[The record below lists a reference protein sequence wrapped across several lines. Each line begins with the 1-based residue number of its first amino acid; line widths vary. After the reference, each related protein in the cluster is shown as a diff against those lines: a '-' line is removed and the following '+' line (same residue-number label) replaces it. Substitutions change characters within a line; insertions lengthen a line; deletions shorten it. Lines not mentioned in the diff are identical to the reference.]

1 MCGAILN
8 KRFLA
13 FPSLGN
19 VFIIPLPK
27 IHNVTS
33 QLDNLSRWV
42 VLPNKSILA
51 LIPRIYAISR
61 QGLQPLLSSS
71 SQRKRKKL
79 KFNNITIYFIILLHI
94 TKLNKIIQ
102 MQSSSISST
111 GELFF
116 HNKIQQR
123 RFNLIGSRLSGGC
136 SNRSANKV
144 IVVVTSE
151 VTQLGVFKRTHNN
164 SS

>member
-1 MCGAILN
+1 MCRAFLN
-8 KRFLA
+8 KRFHS

-19 VFIIPLPK
+19 MFIIQLLK

-51 LIPRIYAISR
+51 LIPRIYVIPR
-61 QGLQPLLSSS
+61 QGLEPLLSSS

-79 KFNNITIYFIILLHI
+79 KSNNITIYFLILLHI

-111 GELFF
+111 REFFF
-116 HNKIQQR
+116 HN
-123 RFNLIGSRLSGGC
+123 
-136 SNRSANKV
+136 
-144 IVVVTSE
+144 
-151 VTQLGVFKRTHNN
+151 
-164 SS
+164 